1 MNVEEAW
8 KVDDLFS
15 FSVQEARILDHS
27 RRKSSLL
34 FLFFSF
40 LLVCFFNG
48 KCVTRLPWYIISL
61 GTSTIVRRRLISSA
75 EQDAAAA
82 SSSKSTQSGYAKSS
96 PSSSMRARP
105 SFRGFSLVLVVSCFS
120 SADAAL
126 LLLLVSVT
134 VASSTEASSLDENEG
149 GNVAMPA
156 PGAGETKAPTP
167 HDAR

>member
-15 FSVQEARILDHS
+15 LSVQEARILDHS

-34 FLFFSF
+34 FHFCSF

-48 KCVTRLPWYIISL
+48 ECVTRLPWYIISL

-120 SADAAL
+120 SMDAAL
-126 LLLLVSVT
+126 LSAM
-134 VASSTEASSLDENEG
+134 VASSTEASKNEG